1 MVAVLIVAAY
11 MVPKL
16 WGGWAIFAL
25 SMTHMVPR
33 VFPSGT
39 GITVGVGYVLRPW
52 FYPRQQENVQIKS
65 NNSNIDGCPQQGCT
79 AVGDV
84 HSNGAMLPQVKN
96 KNLVYFWYL
105 IFVSC
110 QSCETGGGA
119 LIFPQDNQLRS
130 CYTYR

>member
-84 HSNGAMLPQVKN
+84 HSSGAMLPQVEKQ
-96 KNLVYFWYL
+96 KSGVFLVPDL
-105 IFVSC
+105 CFVSVV
-110 QSCETGGGA
+110 
-119 LIFPQDNQLRS
+119 QDRRWCS
-130 CYTYR
+130 DISPG